1 MLLLAMTYLA
11 LRADYRQTARE
22 FSPNEPL
29 A

>member
-22 FSPNEPL
+22 VSPNDSL